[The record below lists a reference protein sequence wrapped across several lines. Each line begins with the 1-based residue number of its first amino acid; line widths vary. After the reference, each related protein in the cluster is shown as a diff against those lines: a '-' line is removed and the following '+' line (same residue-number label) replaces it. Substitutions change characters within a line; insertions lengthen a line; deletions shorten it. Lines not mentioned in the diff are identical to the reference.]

1 MMLKFSDLY
10 EARDLELHDFSPE
23 DKTWFLEELC
33 SDYLSLQKNLADT
46 KFDKRVLT
54 LYKEV
59 LVRLIKKYGH

>member
-33 SDYLSLQKNLADT
+33 SDYLSLQKNKADT